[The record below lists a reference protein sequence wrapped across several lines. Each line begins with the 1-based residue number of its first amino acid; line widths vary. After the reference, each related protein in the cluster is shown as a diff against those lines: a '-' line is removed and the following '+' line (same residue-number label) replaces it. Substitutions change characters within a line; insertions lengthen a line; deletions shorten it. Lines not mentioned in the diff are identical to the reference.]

1 MNRLPDDPMILASSI
16 NMMLRDGEYEDLD
29 DICSAFDRD
38 RAEIDSKLASAGM
51 SYDPSLNKVR

>member
-1 MNRLPDDPMILASSI
+1 MILASSI

-38 RAEIDSKLASAGM
+38 RAEIDSKLASTGM

>member
-38 RAEIDSKLASAGM
+38 RSEIDSKLASAGM
-51 SYDPSLNKVR
+51 SYDPSLKKVR

>member
-1 MNRLPDDPMILASSI
+1 MILASSI

-29 DICSAFDRD
+29 DICAAFDRE
-38 RAEIDSKLASAGM
+38 REEIDARLASAGM